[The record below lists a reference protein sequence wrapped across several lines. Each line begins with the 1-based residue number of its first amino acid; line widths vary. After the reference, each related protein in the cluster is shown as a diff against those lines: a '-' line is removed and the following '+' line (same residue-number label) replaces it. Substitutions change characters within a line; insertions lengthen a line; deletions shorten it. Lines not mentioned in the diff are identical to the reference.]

1 MKEGKTME
9 RIQSKEALLKLR
21 DTFKENLRVREQGEQ
36 IEKLITI
43 KVFMGSSGY
52 KSGAKEILN
61 HFYERAKERKIED
74 LVVLQADSSGLIA
87 FEPMIGVTLPG
98 KKTVL
103 FGKVDLKKADE
114 IIDEY
119 ILKGKQIDGI
129 LSLTSSVAPDRL

>member
-1 MKEGKTME
+1 ME

-61 HFYERAKERKIED
+61 HIFID
-74 LVVLQADSSGLIA
+74 GLSGMAL
-87 FEPMIGVTLPG
+87 GYTTG
-98 KKTVL
+98 KKNSPVW
-103 FGKVDLKKADE
+103 
-114 IIDEY
+114 
-119 ILKGKQIDGI
+119 
-129 LSLTSSVAPDRL
+129 